1 MIASMS
7 RSRYMLIELADPAA
21 TAPPARVARISH
33 GEGSPLAARSIAGT
47 VVIRSS
53 STIRGFVNR

>member
-21 TAPPARVARISH
+21 IAPPASVARISQ
-33 GEGSPLAARSIAGT
+33 GEGSPRAASSIAGT
-47 VVIRSS
+47 VVISS
-53 STIRGFVNR
+53 SRTIRGLVSR